1 MGEET
6 STPMLSKEKAKLT
19 LNFSRRKD
27 MSFLESEGD
36 ESHRQELD
44 RQLEWRQGITYLNA
58 NDETTG
64 FLFLNLYP
72 VLPEAEFQ

>member
-1 MGEET
+1 
-6 STPMLSKEKAKLT
+6 
-19 LNFSRRKD
+19 